1 MVRANSISYVEVS
14 WMIGLGIN
22 SNESSDVD
30 ILELFGTA
38 QPNNTETNNHSTPNA
53 EAQAVNSDPDH
64 EANV

>member
-1 MVRANSISYVEVS
+1 
-14 WMIGLGIN
+14 MIGLGIN

>member
-1 MVRANSISYVEVS
+1 MRLGYLKLSIL
-14 WMIGLGIN
+14 IGLGIN